1 MRPDEVEMVNAFS
14 SVFRS
19 GSEWQNMYQLHE
31 AVNYLGNMFG
41 FTTRYSGWK
50 IICACAQT
58 HQQVKK
64 KSLADTSNF
73 GFTAPM
79 EASSK
84 TRNRHSISELNCPMH
99 VNCTPLVRHVKGD
112 TFRKQDKIL
121 SRLQEH
127 HSITIILSPNKC
139 LLKQRKPVINTQSDQ
154 KFSEKRL
161 NSFHLAQFLHSL
173 SVTFCR
179 TNTLQHSRLQ
189 VSWFVM

>member
-1 MRPDEVEMVNAFS
+1 MMRPDEVEMVNAFS

-19 GSEWQNMYQLHE
+19 GNGKICISFMKRSIR
-31 AVNYLGNMFG
+31 NMFG

-139 LLKQRKPVINTQSDQ
+139 LLKQKKPVINTQSDQ

-161 NSFHLAQFLHSL
+161 NSSYDKCFVRL
-173 SVTFCR
+173 SAVVRWISKTD
-179 TNTLQHSRLQ
+179 TNRKR
-189 VSWFVM
+189 VIMGMDK